1 MLKAYGTLLRTPG
14 GLKFSTAGFIGRM
27 PIAMDSL
34 AIIFVVVAAT
44 DSYALAGALTAVGSI
59 VVGAAEVFW
68 SRQADQKGQAK
79 ILLLA
84 VPIRIIA
91 FLIFVVLVS
100 KSAPIW
106 TWFVS
111 LIIAE
116 STAISAGGMVRR
128 RWLHILK
135 NDADNKDNKDG
146 HLVNTAYSWE
156 AMVDEFV
163 FILGPVVATTCAVKI
178 APSAGI
184 LAGLIFLAIGLP
196 SLAAMKSTEPPA
208 EPADQ
213 QEPHPPILKNRIVQ
227 SIVFPC
233 ALLGGFF
240 GAVGIVVVGFA
251 EEKNHPESTGWLLA
265 IWAVGS
271 AVAALVNG
279 AIKFKSAHA
288 TRFLVYLVG
297 LTAGTIPMLFANS
310 ILALSVA
317 LFVNGLFIA
326 PLIVNAY
333 GTVESAVPAGQI
345 TEALTWVIAGMPLG
359 GALASALSGVV
370 IDRSGAQMAFWVPL
384 GFLLAAIVTTLPYLS
399 TYRAAIGYA
408 HPRD

>member
-1 MLKAYGTLLRTPG
+1 MLKAYGTLLRIPG
-14 GLKFSTAGFIGRM
+14 GFKFSSAGFIGRM

-34 AIIFVVVAAT
+34 AIIFIVVAAT

-68 SRQADQKGQAK
+68 SRQADQRGQAK
-79 ILLLA
+79 ILRLA

-91 FLIFVVLVS
+91 FLIFVFLVS
-100 KSAPIW
+100 KDAPIW

-116 STAISAGGMVRR
+116 STAINAGGLVRR
-128 RWLHILK
+128 RWLHTLK
-135 NDADNKDNKDG
+135 NDPDNKDG

-163 FILGPVVATTCAVKI
+163 FIVGPVVATTCAIKI

-208 EPADQ
+208 EPRNE
-213 QEPHPPILKNRIVQ
+213 QEPHPPILKNPIVQ
-227 SIVFPC
+227 SIVLPC
-233 ALLGGFF
+233 AFLGGFF
-240 GAVGIVVVGFA
+240 GAVGITVVGFA
-251 EEKNHPESTGWLLA
+251 EELNHPESTGWLLA

-279 AIKFKSAHA
+279 AIKFKSAQA
-288 TRFLVYLVG
+288 TRFLIYLVG
-297 LTAGTIPMLFANS
+297 LTIGTVPLLFMQTIPA
-310 ILALSVA
+310 LAVA
-317 LFVNGLFIA
+317 LFINGLFIA

-333 GTVESAVPAGQI
+333 GTVENAVPAGQI

-359 GALASALSGVV
+359 GAISSALAGVV
-370 IDRSGAQMAFWVPL
+370 IDNSGAQMAFWVPL
-384 GFLLAAIVTTLPYLS
+384 GFMFAAIVTTLPYLS

-408 HPRD
+408 RTRD

>member
-1 MLKAYGTLLRTPG
+1 MLKAYGTLLRIPG
-14 GLKFSTAGFIGRM
+14 GFKFSSAGFIGRM

-34 AIIFVVVAAT
+34 AIIFIVVAAT

-68 SRQADQKGQAK
+68 SRQADQRGQSK
-79 ILLLA
+79 ILRIA
-84 VPIRIIA
+84 VPVRIIA
-91 FLIFVVLVS
+91 FLLFVFLVS

-116 STAISAGGMVRR
+116 STAINAGGLVRR
-128 RWLHILK
+128 RWLHTLK
-135 NDADNKDNKDG
+135 NDPDNKDG

-163 FILGPVVATTCAVKI
+163 FIVGPVVATTCAIKI

-227 SIVFPC
+227 SIVIPC
-233 ALLGGFF
+233 AFLGGFF
-240 GAVGIVVVGFA
+240 GAVGITVVGFA
-251 EEKNHPESTGWLLA
+251 EERNHPESTGWLLA

-271 AVAALVNG
+271 AIAALVNG
-279 AIKFKSAHA
+279 AIKFKSAQA
-288 TRFLVYLVG
+288 TRFLIYLVG
-297 LTAGTIPMLFANS
+297 LTVGTLPLLFVQSIPA
-310 ILALSVA
+310 LAVA

-333 GTVESAVPAGQI
+333 GTVENAVPAGQI

-359 GALASALSGVV
+359 GAISSALAGVV
-370 IDRSGAQMAFWVPL
+370 IDHSGAQMAFWVPL
-384 GFLLAAIVTTLPYLS
+384 GFMFAAIVTTLPYLS

-408 HPRD
+408 RTRD

>member
-1 MLKAYGTLLRTPG
+1 MLKPYVTLLRTPDA
-14 GLKFSTAGFIGRM
+14 LKFSTAGFIGRM

-34 AIIFVVVAAT
+34 AIIFIVVAAT

-68 SRQADQKGQAK
+68 SRQADRRGQAK

-84 VPIRIIA
+84 VPTRVVS

-100 KSAPIW
+100 KDAPIW
-106 TWFVS
+106 TWFLS

-135 NDADNKDNKDG
+135 NDPDNSDG

-156 AMVDEFV
+156 AMVDEIV
-163 FILGPVVATTCAVKI
+163 FILGPVVATSFAVNV

-184 LAGLIFLAIGLP
+184 LAGLVFLAIGWT

-208 EPADQ
+208 EPANKQD
-213 QEPHPPILKNRIVQ
+213 PHPAVLRNRIVQ
-227 SIVFPC
+227 SIVIPC

-240 GAVGIVVVGFA
+240 GAIGITVVGFA
-251 EEKNHPESTGWLLA
+251 EERNHPESTGWLLA

-271 AVAALVNG
+271 AVAALING
-279 AIKFKSAHA
+279 VIKFKSAHA
-288 TRFLVYLVG
+288 TRFLIYLVA
-297 LTAGTIPMLFANS
+297 LTIATVPLLFVNSIPLLALALFA
-310 ILALSVA
+310 
-317 LFVNGLFIA
+317 NGLFIA

-333 GTVESAVPAGQI
+333 GTVENAVPAGQI

-359 GALASALSGVV
+359 GALASALAGVV
-370 IDRSGAQMAFWVPL
+370 IDNSGAQMAFWVPL
-384 GFLLAAIVTTLPYLS
+384 GFMFAALATTLPYLS

-408 HPRD
+408 QPRD

>member
-1 MLKAYGTLLRTPG
+1 MLKPYVTLLRTPG
-14 GLKFSTAGFIGRM
+14 ALKFSTAGFIGRM

-34 AIIFVVVAAT
+34 AIIFIVVAAT

-68 SRQADQKGQAK
+68 SRQADRRGQAK

-84 VPIRIIA
+84 VPTRVVS

-100 KSAPIW
+100 KDAPIW
-106 TWFVS
+106 TWFLS

-135 NDADNKDNKDG
+135 NDPDNNDG

-156 AMVDEFV
+156 AMVDEIV
-163 FILGPVVATTCAVKI
+163 FILGPVVATSFAVNV

-184 LAGLIFLAIGLP
+184 LAGLVFLAIGWT

-208 EPADQ
+208 EPANKQD
-213 QEPHPPILKNRIVQ
+213 PHPAVLRNRIVQ
-227 SIVFPC
+227 SIVIPC

-240 GAVGIVVVGFA
+240 GAIGITVVGFA
-251 EEKNHPESTGWLLA
+251 EERNHPESTGWLLA

-271 AVAALVNG
+271 AVAALING
-279 AIKFKSAHA
+279 VIKFKSAHA
-288 TRFLVYLVG
+288 TRFLIYLVA
-297 LTAGTIPMLFANS
+297 LTIATVPLLFVNSIPLLALALFA
-310 ILALSVA
+310 
-317 LFVNGLFIA
+317 NGLFIA

-333 GTVESAVPAGQI
+333 GTVENAVPAGQI

-359 GALASALSGVV
+359 GALASALAGVV
-370 IDRSGAQMAFWVPL
+370 IDNSGAQMAFWVPL
-384 GFLLAAIVTTLPYLS
+384 GFMFAALATTLPYLS

-408 HPRD
+408 QPRD

>member
-1 MLKAYGTLLRTPG
+1 MLRAYGTLLRKPG

-34 AIIFVVVAAT
+34 ALIFIVVAAT
-44 DSYALAGALTAVGSI
+44 DSYALAGALSAVGSI
-59 VVGAAEVFW
+59 VVGAAEIYW
-68 SRQADQKGQAK
+68 ARQADQRGQGK
-79 ILLLA
+79 ILRIA
-84 VPIRIIA
+84 IPIRIIA
-91 FLIFVVLVS
+91 FLLFVILVS

-106 TWFVS
+106 TWFIS

-116 STAISAGGMVRR
+116 STAINAGGMVRR
-128 RWLHILK
+128 RWLYILK
-135 NDADNKDNKDG
+135 KDPRNNDG

-184 LAGLIFLAIGLP
+184 LAGIIFLAIGLP

-208 EPADQ
+208 EPADE
-213 QEPHPPILKNRIVQ
+213 QEPHPAVLKNRIVQ

-240 GAVGIVVVGFA
+240 GSVGISVVGFA
-251 EEKNHPESTGWLLA
+251 ESKNDAASTGWLLA

-288 TRFLVYLVG
+288 TRFLIYLVG
-297 LTAGTIPMLFANS
+297 LTLGSIPLLFATS
-310 ILALSVA
+310 IPTLAIA
-317 LFVNGLFIA
+317 LFINGLFIA

-345 TEALTWVIAGMPLG
+345 TEALSWVIAGMPLG
-359 GALASALSGVV
+359 GAISSVIAGWV
-370 IDRSGAQMAFWVPL
+370 IDNYGAHMAFWVPL
-384 GFLLAAIVTTLPYLS
+384 GFMFAAIATTLPYLS

>member
-1 MLKAYGTLLRTPG
+1 
-14 GLKFSTAGFIGRM
+14 M
-27 PIAMDSL
+27 PISMDSL
-34 AIIFVVVAAT
+34 AIIFIVVAAT

-68 SRQADQKGQAK
+68 SRQADRRGQAK
-79 ILLLA
+79 VLLLTA
-84 VPIRIIA
+84 PTRVVS

-100 KSAPIW
+100 KDAPIW

-111 LIIAE
+111 LIVAE

-128 RWLHILK
+128 RWLHILR
-135 NDADNKDNKDG
+135 NDPDNSDG

-156 AMVDEFV
+156 AMVDEIV
-163 FILGPVVATTCAVKI
+163 FILGPVVATSFAVNV

-184 LAGLIFLAIGLP
+184 LAGLVFLAIGWT

-208 EPADQ
+208 QPANK
-213 QEPHPPILKNRIVQ
+213 ENPHPAVLRNRIVQ
-227 SIVFPC
+227 SIVIPC

-240 GAVGIVVVGFA
+240 GAIGITVVGFA
-251 EEKNHPESTGWLLA
+251 EERNHPGSTGWLLA

-271 AVAALVNG
+271 AVAAIING
-279 AIKFKSAHA
+279 VIKFKSAHA
-288 TRFLVYLVG
+288 ARFLVYLVA
-297 LTAGTIPMLFANS
+297 LTIATVPLLLVNS
-310 ILALSVA
+310 IPLLALA

-333 GTVESAVPAGQI
+333 GTVENAVPAGQI

-359 GALASALSGVV
+359 GALASALAGIV
-370 IDRSGAQMAFWVPL
+370 IDNSGAQMAFWVPL
-384 GFLLAAIVTTLPYLS
+384 GFMFAAIATTLPYLS

-408 HPRD
+408 QPRD

>member
-1 MLKAYGTLLRTPG
+1 MLKPYATLLRTPG
-14 GLKFSTAGFIGRM
+14 ALKFSTAGFIGRM

-34 AIIFVVVAAT
+34 AIIFIVVAAT

-68 SRQADQKGQAK
+68 SRQADRRGQAK

-84 VPIRIIA
+84 VPTRVVS
-91 FLIFVVLVS
+91 FLIFVILVS
-100 KSAPIW
+100 KDAPIW

-135 NDADNKDNKDG
+135 NDPDNSDG

-156 AMVDEFV
+156 AMVDEIV
-163 FILGPVVATTCAVKI
+163 FILGPVVATSFAVNI

-184 LAGLIFLAIGLP
+184 LAGLVFLAIGLP

-208 EPADQ
+208 EPASKQD
-213 QEPHPPILKNRIVQ
+213 PHPAVLRNRIVQ
-227 SIVFPC
+227 SIVIPC

-240 GAVGIVVVGFA
+240 GAIGITVVGFA
-251 EEKNHPESTGWLLA
+251 EERNHPESTGWLLA

-279 AIKFKSAHA
+279 VIKFKSAHA
-288 TRFLVYLVG
+288 ARFLIYLVA
-297 LTAGTIPMLFANS
+297 LTLATVPLLFVNS
-310 ILALSVA
+310 IPFLALA

-333 GTVESAVPAGQI
+333 GTVENAVPAGQI

-359 GALASALSGVV
+359 SAAASALAGIV
-370 IDRSGAQMAFWVPL
+370 IDNSRAQMAFWVPL
-384 GFLLAAIVTTLPYLS
+384 GFMLAAIATTLPYLS

-408 HPRD
+408 QPRD

>member
-1 MLKAYGTLLRTPG
+1 MLKPYVTLLRTPG
-14 GLKFSTAGFIGRM
+14 SLKFSTAGFIGRM

-34 AIIFVVVAAT
+34 AIIFIVVAAT

-68 SRQADQKGQAK
+68 SRQADRRGQAK

-84 VPIRIIA
+84 VPTRVVS

-100 KSAPIW
+100 KDAPIW

-135 NDADNKDNKDG
+135 NDPDNSDG

-156 AMVDEFV
+156 AMVDEIV
-163 FILGPVVATTCAVKI
+163 FILGPVVATSFAVNV

-184 LAGLIFLAIGLP
+184 LAGLVFLAIGWT

-208 EPADQ
+208 EPANKDD
-213 QEPHPPILKNRIVQ
+213 PHPAVLRNRIVQ
-227 SIVFPC
+227 SIVIPC

-240 GAVGIVVVGFA
+240 GAIGITVVGFA
-251 EEKNHPESTGWLLA
+251 EERNHPESTGWLLA

-271 AVAALVNG
+271 AVAAIING
-279 AIKFKSAHA
+279 VIKFKSAHA
-288 TRFLVYLVG
+288 TRFLIYLVA
-297 LTAGTIPMLFANS
+297 LTIATVPLLFVNS
-310 ILALSVA
+310 IPLLAVT

-333 GTVESAVPAGQI
+333 GTVENAVPAGQI

-359 GALASALSGVV
+359 GAVASALAGVI
-370 IDRSGAQMAFWVPL
+370 IDNSGAQMAFWVPL
-384 GFLLAAIVTTLPYLS
+384 GFMFAAIATTLPYLS

-408 HPRD
+408 QPRD

>member
-1 MLKAYGTLLRTPG
+1 MLKPYATLLRTPG
-14 GLKFSTAGFIGRM
+14 GIKFSAAGFIGRM

-34 AIIFVVVAAT
+34 AIIFIVVAAT

-68 SRQADQKGQAK
+68 SRQADRRGQAK
-79 ILLLA
+79 ILFLA
-84 VPIRIIA
+84 APTRIVT
-91 FLIFVVLVS
+91 FLIFVILVS
-100 KSAPIW
+100 KDAPIW

-135 NDADNKDNKDG
+135 NDPDNTDG

-156 AMVDEFV
+156 AIVDEIV
-163 FILGPVVATTCAVKI
+163 FILGPVVATSFAVNV

-184 LAGLIFLAIGLP
+184 LAGLVFLAIGWT
-196 SLAAMKSTEPPA
+196 SLAALKSTEPPA
-208 EPADQ
+208 EPANKD
-213 QEPHPPILKNRIVQ
+213 EPHPAVLKNRIVQ

-240 GAVGIVVVGFA
+240 GSVGITVVGFA
-251 EEKNHPESTGWLLA
+251 EEKDAAGSTGWLLA

-271 AVAALVNG
+271 AVAALING
-279 AIKFKSAHA
+279 AIRFKSAHA
-288 TRFLVYLVG
+288 TRFLIYLVV
-297 LTAGTIPMLFANS
+297 LTFGTLPLLFVDS
-310 ILALSVA
+310 VLLLALA

-333 GTVESAVPAGQI
+333 GTVENAVPAGQI

-359 GALASALSGVV
+359 SAAASALAGIV
-370 IDRSGAQMAFWVPL
+370 IDNSGAQMAFWVPL
-384 GFLLAAIVTTLPYLS
+384 GFMIAAIATTLPYLS

-408 HPRD
+408 QPRD

>member
-1 MLKAYGTLLRTPG
+1 MLKAYGTLLRIPG
-14 GLKFSTAGFIGRM
+14 GFKFSTAGFIGRM

-34 AIIFVVVAAT
+34 AIIFIVVAAT

-68 SRQADQKGQAK
+68 SRQADQRGQAK
-79 ILLLA
+79 ILSIA
-84 VPIRIIA
+84 VPVRIIA
-91 FLIFVVLVS
+91 FLLFVLLVS
-100 KSAPIW
+100 KDAPVW
-106 TWFVS
+106 TWFVA
-111 LIIAE
+111 LIAAE
-116 STAISAGGMVRR
+116 STSISAGGMVRR
-128 RWLHILK
+128 RWLHVLK
-135 NDADNKDNKDG
+135 NNPDNSDG

-163 FILGPVVATTCAVKI
+163 FIVGPVVATTCAIKI

-208 EPADQ
+208 EPMDQ

-227 SIVFPC
+227 SIVIPC
-233 ALLGGFF
+233 AFLGGFF
-240 GAVGIVVVGFA
+240 GAVGITVVGFA
-251 EEKNHPESTGWLLA
+251 EERNNPETTGWLLA

-279 AIKFKSAHA
+279 AIKFKSVQA
-288 TRFLVYLVG
+288 TRFLIYLVG
-297 LTAGTIPMLFANS
+297 LSIGTIPLLFAQT
-310 ILALSVA
+310 ITALAVA

-359 GALASALSGVV
+359 GAISSALAGVV
-370 IDRSGAQMAFWVPL
+370 IDHYGAQIALWVPL
-384 GFLLAAIVTTLPYLS
+384 GFMFAAMLATLPYFS

-408 HPRD
+408 RTRD

>member
-1 MLKAYGTLLRTPG
+1 MFKAYGTLLRTRG
-14 GLKFSTAGFIGRM
+14 GLSFSAAGFIGRM

-34 AIIFVVVAAT
+34 AIIFIVVAAT

-68 SRQADQKGQAK
+68 SRQADQRGQSR
-79 ILLLA
+79 ILLMA
-84 VPIRIIA
+84 VPIRVMS
-91 FLIFVVLVS
+91 FLIFVLLVS
-100 KSAPIW
+100 KDAPIW

-135 NDADNKDNKDG
+135 NHPDNKDG

-156 AMVDEFV
+156 AMVDEIV

-184 LAGLIFLAIGLP
+184 LAGLIFLALGLP
-196 SLAAMKSTEPPA
+196 ALAAMRSTEPPA
-208 EPADQ
+208 EPANE
-213 QEPHPPILKNRIVQ
+213 QEPHPPVLKNRIVQ

-240 GAVGIVVVGFA
+240 GAVGITVVGFA
-251 EEKNHPESTGWLLA
+251 EERNHPESTGWLLA

-271 AVAALVNG
+271 MVAAIING

-288 TRFLVYLVG
+288 TRFLIYVGG
-297 LTAGTIPMLFANS
+297 LTLGSIPLLFANS
-310 ILALSVA
+310 IPLLAVA
-317 LFVNGLFIA
+317 LFINGLFVA

-333 GTVESAVPAGQI
+333 GTVENAVPAGQI

-359 GALASALSGVV
+359 GAVASALAGVV
-370 IDRSGAQMAFWVPL
+370 IDHAGAQSAFWVPL
-384 GFLLAAIVTTLPYLS
+384 GFMLAAVATTLPYFS

-408 HPRD
+408 QPRD

>member
-1 MLKAYGTLLRTPG
+1 MLKPYATLLRTPG
-14 GLKFSTAGFIGRM
+14 ALKFSTAGFIGRM

-34 AIIFVVVAAT
+34 AIIFIVVAAT

-68 SRQADQKGQAK
+68 SRQADRRGQAK

-84 VPIRIIA
+84 VPTRVVS
-91 FLIFVVLVS
+91 FLIFVILVS
-100 KSAPIW
+100 KGAPIW

-135 NDADNKDNKDG
+135 NDPDNSDG

-156 AMVDEFV
+156 AMVDEIV
-163 FILGPVVATTCAVKI
+163 FILGPVVATSFAVNI

-184 LAGLIFLAIGLP
+184 LAGLVFLAIGLP

-208 EPADQ
+208 EPASKQD
-213 QEPHPPILKNRIVQ
+213 PHPAVLRNRIVQ
-227 SIVFPC
+227 SIVIPC

-240 GAVGIVVVGFA
+240 GAIGITVVGFA
-251 EEKNHPESTGWLLA
+251 EERNHPESTGWLLA

-279 AIKFKSAHA
+279 VIKFKSAHA
-288 TRFLVYLVG
+288 ARFLIYLVA
-297 LTAGTIPMLFANS
+297 LTLATVPLLFVNS
-310 ILALSVA
+310 IPLLALA

-333 GTVESAVPAGQI
+333 GTVENAVPAGQI

-359 GALASALSGVV
+359 SAAASALAGIV
-370 IDRSGAQMAFWVPL
+370 IDNSQAQMAFWVPL
-384 GFLLAAIVTTLPYLS
+384 GFMLAAIATTLPYLS

-408 HPRD
+408 QPRD

>member
-1 MLKAYGTLLRTPG
+1 MLKAYGTLLRIPG
-14 GLKFSTAGFIGRM
+14 GFKFSSAGFIGRM

-34 AIIFVVVAAT
+34 AIIFIVVAAT

-68 SRQADQKGQAK
+68 SRQADQRGQAK
-79 ILLLA
+79 ILRIA
-84 VPIRIIA
+84 VPVRIIA
-91 FLIFVVLVS
+91 FLLFVFLVS

-116 STAISAGGMVRR
+116 STAINAGGLVRR
-128 RWLHILK
+128 RWLHTLK
-135 NDADNKDNKDG
+135 NNPDNKDG

-163 FILGPVVATTCAVKI
+163 FIVGPVVATTCAIKI

-184 LAGLIFLAIGLP
+184 LAGLIFLAIGLL

-208 EPADQ
+208 EPRNE

-227 SIVFPC
+227 SIVIPC
-233 ALLGGFF
+233 AFLGGFF
-240 GAVGIVVVGFA
+240 GAVGITVVGFA
-251 EEKNHPESTGWLLA
+251 EERNHPETTGWLLA

-279 AIKFKSAHA
+279 AIKFKSSQA
-288 TRFLVYLVG
+288 TRFLIYLVG
-297 LTAGTIPMLFANS
+297 LTIGTVPLLFMQTIPA
-310 ILALSVA
+310 LAVA

-333 GTVESAVPAGQI
+333 GTVENAVPAGQI

-359 GALASALSGVV
+359 GAISSALAGLV
-370 IDRSGAQMAFWVPL
+370 IDHSGAQMAFWVPL
-384 GFLLAAIVTTLPYLS
+384 GFMFAAIMTTLPYLT

-408 HPRD
+408 RTRD

>member
-1 MLKAYGTLLRTPG
+1 
-14 GLKFSTAGFIGRM
+14 M

-34 AIIFVVVAAT
+34 AIIFIFVAAT

-68 SRQADQKGQAK
+68 SRQADRRGQAK

-84 VPIRIIA
+84 VPTRVVS
-91 FLIFVVLVS
+91 FLIFVILVS
-100 KSAPIW
+100 KDAPIW

-135 NDADNKDNKDG
+135 NDPDNSDG

-156 AMVDEFV
+156 AMVDEIV
-163 FILGPVVATTCAVKI
+163 FILGPVVATSFAVNV

-184 LAGLIFLAIGLP
+184 LAGLVFLAIGWT

-208 EPADQ
+208 EPANKQD
-213 QEPHPPILKNRIVQ
+213 PHPAVLRNRIVQ
-227 SIVFPC
+227 SIVIPC

-240 GAVGIVVVGFA
+240 GAIGITVVGFA
-251 EEKNHPESTGWLLA
+251 EERNHPESTGWLLA

-279 AIKFKSAHA
+279 VIKFKSAHA
-288 TRFLVYLVG
+288 ARFLVYLVA
-297 LTAGTIPMLFANS
+297 LTLATVPLLFVNS
-310 ILALSVA
+310 IPLLALA
-317 LFVNGLFIA
+317 LFINGLFIA

-333 GTVESAVPAGQI
+333 GTVENAVPAGQI

-359 GALASALSGVV
+359 GAVASAVAGVI
-370 IDRSGAQMAFWVPL
+370 IDNSGAQMAFWVPL
-384 GFLLAAIVTTLPYLS
+384 GFMFAAIATTLPYLS

-408 HPRD
+408 QPRD

>member
-1 MLKAYGTLLRTPG
+1 MLKPYATLLRTPG
-14 GLKFSTAGFIGRM
+14 ALKFSTAGFIGRM

-34 AIIFVVVAAT
+34 AIIFIVVAAT

-68 SRQADQKGQAK
+68 SRQADRRGQAK

-84 VPIRIIA
+84 VPTRVVS
-91 FLIFVVLVS
+91 FLIFVILVS
-100 KSAPIW
+100 KDAPIW

-111 LIIAE
+111 LILAE

-135 NDADNKDNKDG
+135 NDPDNSDG

-156 AMVDEFV
+156 AMVDEIV
-163 FILGPVVATTCAVKI
+163 FILGPVVATSFAVNV

-184 LAGLIFLAIGLP
+184 LAGLVFLAIGWT

-208 EPADQ
+208 VPANKQD
-213 QEPHPPILKNRIVQ
+213 PHPAVLRNRIVQ
-227 SIVFPC
+227 SIVIPC

-240 GAVGIVVVGFA
+240 GAIGITVVGFA
-251 EEKNHPESTGWLLA
+251 EERNHPESTGWLLA

-279 AIKFKSAHA
+279 VIKFKSAHA
-288 TRFLVYLVG
+288 TRFLIYLVA
-297 LTAGTIPMLFANS
+297 LTLATVPLLFVNS
-310 ILALSVA
+310 IPFLALA

-333 GTVESAVPAGQI
+333 GTVENAVPAGQI

-359 GALASALSGVV
+359 SAAASALAGIV
-370 IDRSGAQMAFWVPL
+370 IDNSRAQMAFWVPL
-384 GFLLAAIVTTLPYLS
+384 GFMLAAIATTLPYLS

-408 HPRD
+408 QPRD

>member
-1 MLKAYGTLLRTPG
+1 MLKAYGTLLRIPG
-14 GLKFSTAGFIGRM
+14 GFKFSSAGFIGRM

-34 AIIFVVVAAT
+34 AIIFIVVAAT

-68 SRQADQKGQAK
+68 SRQADQRGQSK
-79 ILLLA
+79 ILRIA
-84 VPIRIIA
+84 VPVRIIA
-91 FLIFVVLVS
+91 FLLFVFLVS

-116 STAISAGGMVRR
+116 STAINAGGLVRR
-128 RWLHILK
+128 RWLHTLK
-135 NDADNKDNKDG
+135 NDPDNKDG

-163 FILGPVVATTCAVKI
+163 FIVGPVVATTCAIKI

-196 SLAAMKSTEPPA
+196 SLAAMKSTEPPS

-227 SIVFPC
+227 SIVIPC
-233 ALLGGFF
+233 AFLGGFF
-240 GAVGIVVVGFA
+240 GAVGITVVGFA
-251 EEKNHPESTGWLLA
+251 EERNHPESTGWLLA

-271 AVAALVNG
+271 AIAALVNG
-279 AIKFKSAHA
+279 AIKFKSAQA
-288 TRFLVYLVG
+288 TRFLIYLVG
-297 LTAGTIPMLFANS
+297 LTVGTLPLLFVQTIPA
-310 ILALSVA
+310 LAVA

-359 GALASALSGVV
+359 GAISSALAGVV
-370 IDRSGAQMAFWVPL
+370 IDHSGAQMAFWVPL
-384 GFLLAAIVTTLPYLS
+384 GFMFAAIVTTLPYLS

-408 HPRD
+408 RTRD

>member
-1 MLKAYGTLLRTPG
+1 MLKAYGTLLRIPG
-14 GLKFSTAGFIGRM
+14 GFKFSSAGFIGRM

-34 AIIFVVVAAT
+34 AIIFIVVAAT
-44 DSYALAGALTAVGSI
+44 DSYALAGVLTAVGSI
-59 VVGAAEVFW
+59 VVGAAELYW
-68 SRQADQKGQAK
+68 SRQADQRGQAK
-79 ILLLA
+79 ILRLA

-91 FLIFVVLVS
+91 FLIFVFHVS
-100 KSAPIW
+100 KDAPIW

-116 STAISAGGMVRR
+116 STAINAGGLVRR
-128 RWLHILK
+128 RWLHTLK
-135 NDADNKDNKDG
+135 NNPDNKDG

-163 FILGPVVATTCAVKI
+163 FIVGPVVATTCAIKI

-208 EPADQ
+208 EPRNE

-233 ALLGGFF
+233 AFLGGFF
-240 GAVGIVVVGFA
+240 GAVGITVVGFA
-251 EEKNHPESTGWLLA
+251 EELNHPESTGWLLA

-279 AIKFKSAHA
+279 AIKFKSSQA
-288 TRFLVYLVG
+288 TRFLIYLVG
-297 LTAGTIPMLFANS
+297 LTIGTIPLLFTQTITA
-310 ILALSVA
+310 LAIA
-317 LFVNGLFIA
+317 LFINGLFIA

-333 GTVESAVPAGQI
+333 GTVENAVPAGQI

-359 GALASALSGVV
+359 GAISSALAGVV
-370 IDRSGAQMAFWVPL
+370 IDNSGAQMAFWVPL
-384 GFLLAAIVTTLPYLS
+384 GFMFAAIVTTLPYLT

-408 HPRD
+408 RTRD

>member
-14 GLKFSTAGFIGRM
+14 GFKFSAAGFIGRM

-68 SRQADQKGQAK
+68 SRRADQLGQAK
-79 ILLLA
+79 ILRLA

-91 FLIFVVLVS
+91 FLIFVLLVS

-116 STAISAGGMVRR
+116 STAINAGGMVRR

-135 NDADNKDNKDG
+135 NDPDNKDG

-208 EPADQ
+208 EPANLK
-213 QEPHPPILKNRIVQ
+213 EPHPPILKNRIVQ

-233 ALLGGFF
+233 AFLGGFF
-240 GAVGIVVVGFA
+240 GSVGISVVGFA
-251 EEKNHPESTGWLLA
+251 EEKNHPETTGWLLA

-271 AVAALVNG
+271 AVAALING
-279 AIKFKSAHA
+279 GIKFKSEHA
-288 TRFLVYLVG
+288 TRFLIYLVG
-297 LTAGTIPMLFANS
+297 LTLGSVPLLFAQS
-310 ILALSVA
+310 ISALAVA
-317 LFVNGLFIA
+317 LFINGLFIA

-333 GTVESAVPAGQI
+333 GTVENAVPAGQI

-359 GALASALSGVV
+359 GAISSALAGIV
-370 IDRSGAQMAFWVPL
+370 IDNYGAEAAFWVPL
-384 GFLLAAIVTTLPYLS
+384 GFMFAAIATTLPYLS

-408 HPRD
+408 RPRD

>member
-1 MLKAYGTLLRTPG
+1 MLKPYVTLLRTPG
-14 GLKFSTAGFIGRM
+14 ALKFSTAGFIGRM

-34 AIIFVVVAAT
+34 AIIFIVIAAT

-68 SRQADQKGQAK
+68 SRQADRRGQAK

-84 VPIRIIA
+84 VPTRVVS

-100 KSAPIW
+100 KDAPIW

-111 LIIAE
+111 LIVAE

-128 RWLHILK
+128 RWLHILR
-135 NDADNKDNKDG
+135 NDPDNSDG

-156 AMVDEFV
+156 AMVDEIV
-163 FILGPVVATTCAVKI
+163 FILGPVVATSFAVNV

-184 LAGLIFLAIGLP
+184 LAGLVFLAIGWT

-208 EPADQ
+208 QPANK
-213 QEPHPPILKNRIVQ
+213 ENPHPAVLRNRIVQ
-227 SIVFPC
+227 SIVIPC

-240 GAVGIVVVGFA
+240 GAIGITVVGFA
-251 EEKNHPESTGWLLA
+251 EERNHPGSTGWLLA

-271 AVAALVNG
+271 AVAAIING
-279 AIKFKSAHA
+279 VIKFKSAHA
-288 TRFLVYLVG
+288 ARFLVYLVA
-297 LTAGTIPMLFANS
+297 LTIATVPLLLVNSIPML
-310 ILALSVA
+310 ALA

-333 GTVESAVPAGQI
+333 GTVENAVPAGQI

-359 GALASALSGVV
+359 GALASALAGIV
-370 IDRSGAQMAFWVPL
+370 IDNSGAQMAFWVPL
-384 GFLLAAIVTTLPYLS
+384 GFMFAAIATTLPYLS

-408 HPRD
+408 QPRD

>member
-1 MLKAYGTLLRTPG
+1 MLKAYGTLLRIPG
-14 GLKFSTAGFIGRM
+14 GFKFSSAGFIGRM

-34 AIIFVVVAAT
+34 AIIFIVVAAT

-68 SRQADQKGQAK
+68 SRQADQRGQAK
-79 ILLLA
+79 ILRIA
-84 VPIRIIA
+84 VPVRIIA
-91 FLIFVVLVS
+91 FLLFVFLVS

-116 STAISAGGMVRR
+116 STAINAGGLVRR
-128 RWLHILK
+128 RWLHTLK
-135 NDADNKDNKDG
+135 NNPDNKDG

-163 FILGPVVATTCAVKI
+163 FIVGPVVATTCAIKI

-208 EPADQ
+208 EPRNE

-227 SIVFPC
+227 SIVIPC
-233 ALLGGFF
+233 AFLGGFF
-240 GAVGIVVVGFA
+240 GAVGITVVGFA
-251 EEKNHPESTGWLLA
+251 EERNHPETTGWLLA

-279 AIKFKSAHA
+279 AIKFKSSQA
-288 TRFLVYLVG
+288 TRFLIYLVG
-297 LTAGTIPMLFANS
+297 LTIGTVPLLFTQTIAT
-310 ILALSVA
+310 LAVA
-317 LFVNGLFIA
+317 LFINGLFIA

-333 GTVESAVPAGQI
+333 GTVENAVPAGQI

-359 GALASALSGVV
+359 GAISSALAGLV
-370 IDRSGAQMAFWVPL
+370 IDHSGAQMAFWVPL
-384 GFLLAAIVTTLPYLS
+384 GFMFAAIVTTLPYLT

-408 HPRD
+408 RTRD

>member
-1 MLKAYGTLLRTPG
+1 MLKAYGTLLRIPG
-14 GLKFSTAGFIGRM
+14 GFKFSSAGFIGRM

-34 AIIFVVVAAT
+34 AIIFIVVAAT

-68 SRQADQKGQAK
+68 SRQADQRGQAK
-79 ILLLA
+79 ILRLA

-91 FLIFVVLVS
+91 FLIFVFLVS
-100 KSAPIW
+100 KDAPIW

-116 STAISAGGMVRR
+116 STAINAGGLVRR
-128 RWLHILK
+128 RWLHTLK
-135 NDADNKDNKDG
+135 NDPDNKDG

-163 FILGPVVATTCAVKI
+163 FIVGPVVATTCAIKI

-208 EPADQ
+208 EPRNE

-227 SIVFPC
+227 SIVLPC
-233 ALLGGFF
+233 AFLGGFF
-240 GAVGIVVVGFA
+240 GAVGITVVGFA
-251 EEKNHPESTGWLLA
+251 EELNHPESTGWLLA

-279 AIKFKSAHA
+279 AIKFKSAQA
-288 TRFLVYLVG
+288 TRFLIYLVG
-297 LTAGTIPMLFANS
+297 LTIGTVPLLFMQTIPA
-310 ILALSVA
+310 LAVA
-317 LFVNGLFIA
+317 LFINGLFIA

-333 GTVESAVPAGQI
+333 GTVENAVPAGQI

-359 GALASALSGVV
+359 GAISSALAGVV
-370 IDRSGAQMAFWVPL
+370 IDNSGAQMAFWVPL
-384 GFLLAAIVTTLPYLS
+384 GFMFAAIVTTLPYLS
-399 TYRAAIGYA
+399 TYRAAFGYA
-408 HPRD
+408 RTRD

>member
-1 MLKAYGTLLRTPG
+1 MLKPYATLLRTPG
-14 GLKFSTAGFIGRM
+14 ALKFSTAGFIGRM

-34 AIIFVVVAAT
+34 AIIFIVVAAT

-68 SRQADQKGQAK
+68 SRKADQRGQAK
-79 ILLLA
+79 ILRLA
-84 VPIRIIA
+84 VPIRIVS
-91 FLIFVVLVS
+91 FLIFVLLVS

-116 STAISAGGMVRR
+116 STAINAGGMVRR

-135 NDADNKDNKDG
+135 NDPDDSDG

-184 LAGLIFLAIGLP
+184 LAGLIFLVIGLP

-208 EPADQ
+208 EPADLK
-213 QEPHPPILKNRIVQ
+213 EPHPVILKNRIVQ

-240 GAVGIVVVGFA
+240 GAIGITVVGFA
-251 EEKNHPESTGWLLA
+251 EERNHPESTGWLLA

-271 AVAALVNG
+271 AVAALING
-279 AIKFKSAHA
+279 VIKFESAHA
-288 TRFLVYLVG
+288 TRFLIYLVG
-297 LTAGTIPMLFANS
+297 LTLATLPLLFVSSIPV
-310 ILALSVA
+310 LALA

-333 GTVESAVPAGQI
+333 GTVENAVPAGQI

-359 GALASALSGVV
+359 GALASALAGVV
-370 IDRSGAQMAFWVPL
+370 IDHSGAQAAFWVPL
-384 GFLLAAIVTTLPYLS
+384 GFMFAAIATTLPYLS

-408 HPRD
+408 QPRD

>member
-1 MLKAYGTLLRTPG
+1 LLRTPG
-14 GLKFSTAGFIGRM
+14 ALKFSTAGFIGRM

-34 AIIFVVVAAT
+34 AIIFIVVAAT

-68 SRQADQKGQAK
+68 SRQADRRGQAK

-84 VPIRIIA
+84 VPTRVVS

-100 KSAPIW
+100 KDAPIW
-106 TWFVS
+106 TWFLS

-135 NDADNKDNKDG
+135 NDPDNSDG

-156 AMVDEFV
+156 AMVDEIV
-163 FILGPVVATTCAVKI
+163 FILGPVVATSFAVNV

-184 LAGLIFLAIGLP
+184 LAGLVFLAIGWT

-208 EPADQ
+208 EPANKQD
-213 QEPHPPILKNRIVQ
+213 PHPAVLRNRIVQ
-227 SIVFPC
+227 SIVIPC

-240 GAVGIVVVGFA
+240 GAIGITVVGFA
-251 EEKNHPESTGWLLA
+251 EERNHPESTGWLLA

-271 AVAALVNG
+271 AVAALING
-279 AIKFKSAHA
+279 VIKFKSAHA
-288 TRFLVYLVG
+288 TRFLIY
-297 LTAGTIPMLFANS
+297 LFALTIATVPLLFVNS
-310 ILALSVA
+310 IPLLALA
-317 LFVNGLFIA
+317 LFANGLFIA

-333 GTVESAVPAGQI
+333 GTVENAVPAGQI

-359 GALASALSGVV
+359 GAAASALAGIV
-370 IDRSGAQMAFWVPL
+370 IDNSGAQMAFWVPL
-384 GFLLAAIVTTLPYLS
+384 GFMFAALATTLPYLS

-408 HPRD
+408 QPRD

>member
-1 MLKAYGTLLRTPG
+1 MLKAYGTLLRIPG
-14 GLKFSTAGFIGRM
+14 GFKFSSAGFIGRM

-34 AIIFVVVAAT
+34 AIIFIVVAAT
-44 DSYALAGALTAVGSI
+44 DSYALAGVLTAVGSI
-59 VVGAAEVFW
+59 VVGAAELYW
-68 SRQADQKGQAK
+68 SRQADQRGQAK
-79 ILLLA
+79 ILRLA

-91 FLIFVVLVS
+91 FLIFVFLVS
-100 KSAPIW
+100 KDAPIW

-116 STAISAGGMVRR
+116 STAINAGGLVRR
-128 RWLHILK
+128 RWLHTLK
-135 NDADNKDNKDG
+135 NNPDNKDG

-163 FILGPVVATTCAVKI
+163 FIVGPVVATTCAIKI

-208 EPADQ
+208 EPKNEE
-213 QEPHPPILKNRIVQ
+213 EPHPPILKNRIVQ

-233 ALLGGFF
+233 AFLGGFF
-240 GAVGIVVVGFA
+240 GAVGITVVGFA
-251 EEKNHPESTGWLLA
+251 EELNHPESTGWLLA

-271 AVAALVNG
+271 AIAALVNG
-279 AIKFKSAHA
+279 AIKFKSAQA
-288 TRFLVYLVG
+288 TRFLIYLVG
-297 LTAGTIPMLFANS
+297 LTIGTIPLLFTQTITA
-310 ILALSVA
+310 LAIA

-333 GTVESAVPAGQI
+333 GTVENAVPAGQI

-359 GALASALSGVV
+359 GAISSALAGVV
-370 IDRSGAQMAFWVPL
+370 IDNSGAQMAFWVPL
-384 GFLLAAIVTTLPYLS
+384 GFMFAAIVTTLPYLT

-408 HPRD
+408 RTRD

>member
-1 MLKAYGTLLRTPG
+1 MLKPYATLLRTPG
-14 GLKFSTAGFIGRM
+14 GIKFSAAGFIGRM

-34 AIIFVVVAAT
+34 AIIFIVVAAT

-68 SRQADQKGQAK
+68 SRQADRRGQAK

-84 VPIRIIA
+84 VPTRIVS

-100 KSAPIW
+100 KDAPIW

-116 STAISAGGMVRR
+116 ATAISAGGMVRR

-135 NDADNKDNKDG
+135 NDPDNKDG
-146 HLVNTAYSWE
+146 HLINTAYSWE
-156 AMVDEFV
+156 AIVDEIV
-163 FILGPVVATTCAVKI
+163 FILGPVVATSFAVNV

-184 LAGLIFLAIGLP
+184 LAGLVFLAIGLP

-208 EPADQ
+208 EPANKD
-213 QEPHPPILKNRIVQ
+213 EPHPAVLRNRIVQ
-227 SIVFPC
+227 SIVIPC
-233 ALLGGFF
+233 AFLGGFF
-240 GAVGIVVVGFA
+240 GSVGITVVGFA
-251 EEKNHPESTGWLLA
+251 EEKDAAASTGWLLA

-271 AVAALVNG
+271 AVAALING
-279 AIKFKSAHA
+279 TIQFKSAHA
-288 TRFLVYLVG
+288 TRFLIYLVV
-297 LTAGTIPMLFANS
+297 LTFGTLPLLFVDS
-310 ILALSVA
+310 VLLLAVA

-333 GTVESAVPAGQI
+333 GTVENAVPAGQI

-359 GALASALSGVV
+359 SAAASALAGIV
-370 IDRSGAQMAFWVPL
+370 IDNSGAQMAFWVPL
-384 GFLLAAIVTTLPYLS
+384 GFMIAAIATTLPYLS

-408 HPRD
+408 QPRD

>member
-1 MLKAYGTLLRTPG
+1 MLKAYGTLLRIPG
-14 GLKFSTAGFIGRM
+14 GFKFSSAGFIGRM

-34 AIIFVVVAAT
+34 AIIFIVVAAT
-44 DSYALAGALTAVGSI
+44 ESYALAGALTAVGSI

-68 SRQADQKGQAK
+68 SRQADQRGQAK
-79 ILLLA
+79 ILRIA
-84 VPIRIIA
+84 VPVRIIA
-91 FLIFVVLVS
+91 FLLFVFLVS

-116 STAISAGGMVRR
+116 STAINAGGLVRR
-128 RWLHILK
+128 RWLHTLK
-135 NDADNKDNKDG
+135 NNPDNKDG

-163 FILGPVVATTCAVKI
+163 FIVGPVVATTCAIKI

-208 EPADQ
+208 EPRNE

-227 SIVFPC
+227 SIVIPC
-233 ALLGGFF
+233 AFLGGFF
-240 GAVGIVVVGFA
+240 GAVGITVVGFA
-251 EEKNHPESTGWLLA
+251 EERNHPETTGWLLA

-279 AIKFKSAHA
+279 AIKFKSSQA
-288 TRFLVYLVG
+288 TRFLIYLVG
-297 LTAGTIPMLFANS
+297 LTIGTVPLLFMQTIPA
-310 ILALSVA
+310 LAVA

-333 GTVESAVPAGQI
+333 GTVENAVPAGQI

-359 GALASALSGVV
+359 GAISSALAGLV
-370 IDRSGAQMAFWVPL
+370 IDHSGAQMAFWVPL
-384 GFLLAAIVTTLPYLS
+384 GFMFAAIMTTLPYLT

-408 HPRD
+408 RTRD

>member
-1 MLKAYGTLLRTPG
+1 MLKPYVTLLRTPG
-14 GLKFSTAGFIGRM
+14 SLKFSTAGFIGRM

-34 AIIFVVVAAT
+34 AIIFIVVAAT

-68 SRQADQKGQAK
+68 SRQADRRGQAK

-84 VPIRIIA
+84 APTRVVS

-100 KSAPIW
+100 KDAPIW

-135 NDADNKDNKDG
+135 NDPDNSDG

-156 AMVDEFV
+156 AMVDEIV
-163 FILGPVVATTCAVKI
+163 FILGPVVATSFAVNV

-184 LAGLIFLAIGLP
+184 LAGLVFLAIGWT

-208 EPADQ
+208 EPANKDD
-213 QEPHPPILKNRIVQ
+213 PHPAVLRNKIVQ
-227 SIVFPC
+227 SIVIPC

-240 GAVGIVVVGFA
+240 GAIGITVVGFA
-251 EEKNHPESTGWLLA
+251 EERNHPESTGWLLA

-271 AVAALVNG
+271 AVAAIING
-279 AIKFKSAHA
+279 VIKFKSAHA
-288 TRFLVYLVG
+288 TRFLIYLVA
-297 LTAGTIPMLFANS
+297 LTIATVPLLFVNS
-310 ILALSVA
+310 IPLLALA

-333 GTVESAVPAGQI
+333 GTVENAVPAGQI

-359 GALASALSGVV
+359 GAVASALAGVV
-370 IDRSGAQMAFWVPL
+370 IDNSGAQMAFWVPL
-384 GFLLAAIVTTLPYLS
+384 GFMFAAIMTTLPYLS

-408 HPRD
+408 QPRD

>member
-1 MLKAYGTLLRTPG
+1 MLKPYVTLLRTPG
-14 GLKFSTAGFIGRM
+14 SLKFSTAGFIGRM

-34 AIIFVVVAAT
+34 AIIFIVVAAT

-68 SRQADQKGQAK
+68 SRQADRRGQAK

-84 VPIRIIA
+84 VPTRVVS
-91 FLIFVVLVS
+91 FLIFVILVS
-100 KSAPIW
+100 RDAPIW

-128 RWLHILK
+128 RWLHILR
-135 NDADNKDNKDG
+135 NDPDNSDG

-156 AMVDEFV
+156 AMVDEIV
-163 FILGPVVATTCAVKI
+163 FILGPVVATSFAVNV

-184 LAGLIFLAIGLP
+184 LAGLVFLAIGWT

-208 EPADQ
+208 EPANKQD
-213 QEPHPPILKNRIVQ
+213 PHPAVLRNRIVQ
-227 SIVFPC
+227 SIVIPC

-240 GAVGIVVVGFA
+240 GAIGITVVGFA
-251 EEKNHPESTGWLLA
+251 EERNHPESTGWLLA

-271 AVAALVNG
+271 AVAALING
-279 AIKFKSAHA
+279 IIKFKSAHA
-288 TRFLVYLVG
+288 ARFLVYLVA
-297 LTAGTIPMLFANS
+297 LTLATVPLLFVNS
-310 ILALSVA
+310 IPLLALA
-317 LFVNGLFIA
+317 LFINGLFIA

-333 GTVESAVPAGQI
+333 GTVENAVPAGQI

-359 GALASALSGVV
+359 GAVASAVAGVI
-370 IDRSGAQMAFWVPL
+370 IDNSGAQMAFWVPL
-384 GFLLAAIVTTLPYLS
+384 GFMFAAIATTLPYLS

-408 HPRD
+408 QPRD

>member
-1 MLKAYGTLLRTPG
+1 
-14 GLKFSTAGFIGRM
+14 M

-34 AIIFVVVAAT
+34 AIIFIVVAAT

-68 SRQADQKGQAK
+68 SRQADRRGQAK

-84 VPIRIIA
+84 APTRVVS

-100 KSAPIW
+100 KDAPIW

-135 NDADNKDNKDG
+135 NDPDNSDG

-156 AMVDEFV
+156 AMVDEIV
-163 FILGPVVATTCAVKI
+163 FILGPVVATSFAVNV

-184 LAGLIFLAIGLP
+184 LAGLVFLAIGWT

-208 EPADQ
+208 EPANKDD
-213 QEPHPPILKNRIVQ
+213 PHPAVLRNRIVQ
-227 SIVFPC
+227 SIVIPC

-240 GAVGIVVVGFA
+240 GAIGITVVGFA
-251 EEKNHPESTGWLLA
+251 EERNHPESTGWLLA

-271 AVAALVNG
+271 AVAAVING
-279 AIKFKSAHA
+279 VIKFKSAHA
-288 TRFLVYLVG
+288 TRFLIYLVA
-297 LTAGTIPMLFANS
+297 LTIATVPLLFVNS
-310 ILALSVA
+310 IPLLALA

-333 GTVESAVPAGQI
+333 GTVENAVPAGQI

-359 GALASALSGVV
+359 GAVASALAGVV
-370 IDRSGAQMAFWVPL
+370 IDNSGAQMAFWVPL
-384 GFLLAAIVTTLPYLS
+384 GFMFAAIATTLPYLS

-408 HPRD
+408 QPRD

>member
-1 MLKAYGTLLRTPG
+1 MLKPYVTLLRTPG
-14 GLKFSTAGFIGRM
+14 SLKFSTAGFIGRM

-34 AIIFVVVAAT
+34 AIIFIVVAAT

-68 SRQADQKGQAK
+68 SRQADRRGQAK

-84 VPIRIIA
+84 VPTRVVS

-100 KSAPIW
+100 KDAPIW

-116 STAISAGGMVRR
+116 STAINAGGMVRR
-128 RWLHILK
+128 RWLHILR
-135 NDADNKDNKDG
+135 NDPDNSDG

-156 AMVDEFV
+156 AMVDEIV
-163 FILGPVVATTCAVKI
+163 FILGPVVATSFAVNV

-184 LAGLIFLAIGLP
+184 LAGLVFLAIGWT

-208 EPADQ
+208 QPANK
-213 QEPHPPILKNRIVQ
+213 ENPHPAVLRNRIVQ
-227 SIVFPC
+227 SIVIPC

-240 GAVGIVVVGFA
+240 GAIGITVVGFA
-251 EEKNHPESTGWLLA
+251 EERNHPGSTGWLLA

-271 AVAALVNG
+271 AVAAIING
-279 AIKFKSAHA
+279 VIKFKSAHA
-288 TRFLVYLVG
+288 ARFLVYLVA
-297 LTAGTIPMLFANS
+297 LTIATVPLLLVNSIPML
-310 ILALSVA
+310 ALA

-333 GTVESAVPAGQI
+333 GTVENAVPAGQI

-359 GALASALSGVV
+359 GALASALAGIV
-370 IDRSGAQMAFWVPL
+370 IDNSGAQMAFWVPL
-384 GFLLAAIVTTLPYLS
+384 GFMFAAIATTLPYLS

-408 HPRD
+408 QPRD

>member
-1 MLKAYGTLLRTPG
+1 MLKPYRTLLRTPG
-14 GLKFSTAGFIGRM
+14 ALKFSLAGFIGRM

-34 AIIFVVVAAT
+34 AIIFIVVAAT

-68 SRQADQKGQAK
+68 SRQADRRGQAK
-79 ILLLA
+79 ILLMA
-84 VPIRIIA
+84 VPTRVVS
-91 FLIFVVLVS
+91 FLIFILLVS
-100 KSAPIW
+100 KDAPIW

-111 LIIAE
+111 LIVAE

-135 NDADNKDNKDG
+135 NDSDSSDG

-156 AMVDEFV
+156 AMVDEIV
-163 FILGPVVATTCAVKI
+163 FILGPVVATTCAVQI
-178 APSAGI
+178 SPSAGI
-184 LAGLIFLAIGLP
+184 LAGLVFLVIGLP

-208 EPADQ
+208 EPANTE
-213 QEPHPPILKNRIVQ
+213 EPHPAVLRNRIVQ
-227 SIVFPC
+227 SIVIPC
-233 ALLGGFF
+233 AFLGGFF
-240 GAVGIVVVGFA
+240 GAIGITVVGFA
-251 EEKNHPESTGWLLA
+251 EEKNAASSTGWLLA

-271 AVAALVNG
+271 AVAALING
-279 AIKFKSAHA
+279 VIKFKSAHA
-288 TRFLVYLVG
+288 TRFLIYLVV
-297 LTAGTIPMLFANS
+297 LTIGTVPLLFVDS
-310 ILALSVA
+310 IALLAFA
-317 LFVNGLFIA
+317 LFINGFFIA

-359 GALASALSGVV
+359 AAVASVLSGVI
-370 IDRSGAQMAFWVPL
+370 IDNSGAQMAFWVPL
-384 GFLLAAIVTTLPYLS
+384 GFMLAAMATTLPYLS

-408 HPRD
+408 QPRD

>member
-1 MLKAYGTLLRTPG
+1 MFRAYGTLLRTPG

-34 AIIFVVVAAT
+34 ALIFIVVAAT
-44 DSYALAGALTAVGSI
+44 DSYALAGALSAVGSI
-59 VVGAAEVFW
+59 IVGAAEIYW
-68 SRQADQKGQAK
+68 ARQADQRGQGK
-79 ILLLA
+79 ILRIA
-84 VPIRIIA
+84 IPIRIIA
-91 FLIFVVLVS
+91 FLIFVLLVS

-106 TWFVS
+106 TWFIS

-116 STAISAGGMVRR
+116 STAINAGGMVRR
-128 RWLHILK
+128 RWLYILK
-135 NDADNKDNKDG
+135 KDSRNSDG

-208 EPADQ
+208 EPADE
-213 QEPHPPILKNRIVQ
+213 QEPHPAVLKNRIVQ

-240 GAVGIVVVGFA
+240 GSVGISVVGFA
-251 EEKNHPESTGWLLA
+251 ESKNDASSTGWLLA

-271 AVAALVNG
+271 AVAALING

-288 TRFLVYLVG
+288 TRFLIYLVA
-297 LTAGTIPMLFANS
+297 LTLGSIPLLFATS
-310 ILALSVA
+310 VATLAVA
-317 LFVNGLFIA
+317 LFINGLFIA

-333 GTVESAVPAGQI
+333 GTVENAVPAGQI
-345 TEALTWVIAGMPLG
+345 TEALSWVIAGMPLG
-359 GALASALSGVV
+359 GAISSVIAGWV
-370 IDRSGAQMAFWVPL
+370 IDNYGAHMAFWVPL
-384 GFLLAAIVTTLPYLS
+384 GFMFAAIAATLPYLS

-408 HPRD
+408 RPRD

>member
-1 MLKAYGTLLRTPG
+1 MLKPYVTLLRTPG
-14 GLKFSTAGFIGRM
+14 ALKFSTAGFIGRM

-34 AIIFVVVAAT
+34 AIIFIVVAAT

-68 SRQADQKGQAK
+68 SRQADRRGQTK

-84 VPIRIIA
+84 VPTRVVS
-91 FLIFVVLVS
+91 FLVFVILVS
-100 KSAPIW
+100 KDAPIW

-135 NDADNKDNKDG
+135 NDPDDSDG

-156 AMVDEFV
+156 AMVDEIV
-163 FILGPVVATTCAVKI
+163 FILGPVVATSFAVNV

-184 LAGLIFLAIGLP
+184 LAGLVFLAIGWT

-208 EPADQ
+208 QPANK
-213 QEPHPPILKNRIVQ
+213 ENPHPAVLRNRIVQ
-227 SIVFPC
+227 SIVIPC

-240 GAVGIVVVGFA
+240 GAIGITVVGFA
-251 EEKNHPESTGWLLA
+251 EERNHPESTGWLLA

-279 AIKFKSAHA
+279 VIKFKSAHA
-288 TRFLVYLVG
+288 TRFLIYLVA
-297 LTAGTIPMLFANS
+297 LTIATVPLLLVNS
-310 ILALSVA
+310 IPLLALA

-333 GTVESAVPAGQI
+333 GTVENAVPAGQI

-359 GALASALSGVV
+359 GAAASALAGIV
-370 IDRSGAQMAFWVPL
+370 IDNSGAQMAFWVPL
-384 GFLLAAIVTTLPYLS
+384 GFMFAAIATTLPYLS

-408 HPRD
+408 QPRD